1 MYSMTSKSI
10 RPLLFAS
17 PEECEQAFYEAMES
31 ADIEAISDAWL
42 DDEDVVCVHPGGAR
56 LIGYSAVR
64 ASLVAL
70 LSSGPVQIRTVSR
83 KCFESPT
90 VAVTNVIEEVVVV
103 QSGGRQLV
111 HVIATNAFAK
121 TPSGW
126 KMVLHHAA
134 PAPQGRAADVEAP
147 HGPVH

>member
-1 MYSMTSKSI
+1 MMQRLTK
-10 RPLLFAS
+10 PLLFAS
-17 PEECEQAFYEAMES
+17 PEECEQAFYEALES
-31 ADIEAISDAWL
+31 ADIEAVAETWL
-42 DDEDVVCVHPGGAR
+42 DDDDVVCVHPGGAR
-56 LIGYSAVR
+56 LVGYSAVR
-64 ASLVAL
+64 SSLAAL
-70 LSSGPVQIRTVSR
+70 LANGPLQIRTVSR

-103 QSGGRQLV
+103 QSGARQLV

-121 TPSGW
+121 TPAGW

-134 PAPQGRAADVEAP
+134 PAPQGRAAEIEAP

>member
-1 MYSMTSKSI
+1 MSRLTK
-10 RPLLFAS
+10 PLLFAS
-17 PEECEQAFYEAMES
+17 PEECEQAFYEALQA
-31 ADIEAISDAWL
+31 ADADAVSDAWL
-42 DDEDVVCVHPGGAR
+42 DDDDVCCVHPGGAR
-56 LIGYSAVR
+56 LVGYSAVR

-83 KCFESPT
+83 KCFESST
-90 VAVTNVIEEVVVV
+90 VAVSNVIEEVVVV
-103 QSGGRQLV
+103 QGGSRQLV

-134 PAPQGRAADVEAP
+134 PAPQGRAADVIETP

>member
-1 MYSMTSKSI
+1 MSRLTK
-10 RPLLFAS
+10 PLLFAS
-17 PEECEQAFYEAMES
+17 PEECEQAFYEALQA
-31 ADIEAISDAWL
+31 ADADAVTDAWL
-42 DDEDVVCVHPGGAR
+42 DDDDVVCVHPGGAR
-56 LIGYSAVR
+56 LVGYSAVR

-83 KCFESPT
+83 KCFESST
-90 VAVTNVIEEVVVV
+90 VAVSNVIEEVVVV
-103 QSGGRQLV
+103 QGGSRQLV

-134 PAPQGRAADVEAP
+134 PAPQGRAADVIETP

>member
-1 MYSMTSKSI
+1 MSRLTK
-10 RPLLFAS
+10 PLLFAS
-17 PEECEQAFYEAMES
+17 PEECEQAFYEALQA
-31 ADIEAISDAWL
+31 ADADAVSDAWL
-42 DDEDVVCVHPGGAR
+42 DDDDVVCVHPGGAR
-56 LIGYSAVR
+56 LVGYSAVR

-83 KCFESPT
+83 KCFESST
-90 VAVTNVIEEVVVV
+90 VAVSNVIEEVVVV
-103 QSGGRQLV
+103 QGGSRQLV

-134 PAPQGRAADVEAP
+134 PAPQGRAADVIETP

>member
-1 MYSMTSKSI
+1 MYSIMQRLTK
-10 RPLLFAS
+10 PLLFAS
-17 PEECEQAFYEAMES
+17 PEECEQAFYEALES
-31 ADIEAISDAWL
+31 ADIEAVAETWL
-42 DDEDVVCVHPGGAR
+42 DDDDVVCVHPGGAR
-56 LIGYSAVR
+56 LVGYSA
-64 ASLVAL
+64 
-70 LSSGPVQIRTVSR
+70 VQIRTVSR

-103 QSGGRQLV
+103 QSGSRQLV

-134 PAPQGRAADVEAP
+134 PAPQGRAADIETP

>member
-1 MYSMTSKSI
+1 MTTTMPRLSK
-10 RPLLFAS
+10 PLLFAS
-17 PEECEQAFYEAMES
+17 PEECEQAFYEALES
-31 ADIEAISDAWL
+31 ADIDAVSDAWL
-42 DDEDVVCVHPGGAR
+42 DDEDVCCIHPGGAR
-56 LIGYSAVR
+56 LVGYSAVR
-64 ASLVAL
+64 SSLAAM
-70 LSSGPVQIRTVSR
+70 LSNGPVQIRTVSR

-103 QSGGRQLV
+103 QSGTRQLV

-121 TPSGW
+121 TPAGW

-134 PAPQGRAADVEAP
+134 AAPQGRAADIETP

>member
-1 MYSMTSKSI
+1 MSRLTK
-10 RPLLFAS
+10 PLLFAS
-17 PEECEQAFYEAMES
+17 PEECEQAFYDAMES
-31 ADIEAISDAWL
+31 ADIDAVGELWL
-42 DDEDVVCVHPGGAR
+42 DDDDVCCIHPGGAR
-56 LIGYSAVR
+56 LAGGAAVR

-70 LSSGPVQIRTVSR
+70 LSNGPVQILTVSR

-90 VAVTNVIEEVVVV
+90 LAVTNVIEEVVVA
-103 QSGGRQLV
+103 QGGSRQLV

-134 PAPQGRAADVEAP
+134 AAPQGRAAEVETP

>member
-1 MYSMTSKSI
+1 MKSEMS
-10 RPLLFAS
+10 RLTKPLLYVS
-17 PEECEQAFYEAMES
+17 PEECEQAFYEALES
-31 ADIEAISDAWL
+31 ADIEALSDTWL
-42 DDEDVVCVHPGGAR
+42 DDDDVCCVHPGGAR
-56 LIGYSAVR
+56 LVGYAAVR
-64 ASLVAL
+64 SSLAAL
-70 LSSGPVQIRTVSR
+70 LAGGPLQIRTISR

-90 VAVTNVIEEVVVV
+90 VAVTNVIEEVVVT
-103 QSGGRQLV
+103 QSGNRQLV

-134 PAPQGRAADVEAP
+134 AAPQGRAADVETP